1 MLLILKKI
9 PALKATFRFIFS
21 NKHTNMKI
29 LCVGRNYSEHAK
41 ELGNEVPENPVIFSK
56 PDTALLKNGE
66 DFFHPEFSNDIHH
79 EVELVIKISKMGKK
93 IQPKFARNYFTEI
106 GLGIDFTARDM
117 QSKLKEKGLPW
128 ELAKAFDG
136 SAPIGDFINIEGI
149 DLSNINFS
157 LKKNDEIVQQGNT
170 SHMIFKFEEIISFV
184 SQYFTLK
191 VGDLIY
197 TGTPAGVSKVNVGD
211 KLEGF
216 IEDKPMLK
224 CNIK

>member
-1 MLLILKKI
+1 
-9 PALKATFRFIFS
+9 
-21 NKHTNMKI
+21 MKI
-29 LCVGRNYSEHAK
+29 LCVGRNYTEHAK
-41 ELGNEVPENPVIFSK
+41 ELGNAVPENPVIFSK

-66 DFFHPEFSNDIHH
+66 PFYHPDFSSDIHH

-93 IQPKFARNYFTEI
+93 IQPKFARNYFNEI
-106 GLGIDFTARDM
+106 GLGIDFTARDT

-136 SAPIGDFINIEGI
+136 SAPIGEFINVEGK

-157 LKKNDEIVQQGNT
+157 LKKNGEVVQQGNT
-170 SHMIFKFEEIISFV
+170 SQMIFPFEEIISFV

-197 TGTPAGVSKVNVGD
+197 TGTPAGVSKINIGD
-211 KLEGF
+211 ELEGF
-216 IEDKPMLK
+216 IEDQPMLVCEVK
-224 CNIK
+224 

>member
-1 MLLILKKI
+1 
-9 PALKATFRFIFS
+9 
-21 NKHTNMKI
+21 MKI

-41 ELGNEVPENPVIFSK
+41 ELGNAVPENPVIFSK
-56 PDTALLKNGE
+56 PDTALIKNNE
-66 DFFHPEFSNDIHH
+66 PFYHPDFSQDIHH

-106 GLGIDFTARDM
+106 GLGIDFTARDV

-136 SAPIGDFINIEGI
+136 SAPIGEFINIEGK

-157 LKKNDEIVQQGNT
+157 LTKNGEMVQQGNT
-170 SHMIFKFEEIISFV
+170 AQMIFPFEEIVSFV
-184 SQYFTLK
+184 SEYFTLK

-197 TGTPAGVSKVNVGD
+197 TGTPAGVSKINIGD

-216 IEDKPMLK
+216 IENQLMLTCEVK
-224 CNIK
+224 

>member
-1 MLLILKKI
+1 
-9 PALKATFRFIFS
+9 
-21 NKHTNMKI
+21 MKI
-29 LCVGRNYSEHAK
+29 LCVGRNYTEHAK
-41 ELGNEVPENPVIFSK
+41 ELGNAVPENPVIFSK

-66 DFFHPEFSNDIHH
+66 PFYHPDFSSDIHH

-93 IQPKFARNYFTEI
+93 IQPKFARNYFNEI
-106 GLGIDFTARDM
+106 GLGIDFTARDT

-136 SAPIGDFINIEGI
+136 SAPIGEFINVEGL

-157 LKKNDEIVQQGNT
+157 LKKNGEVVQQGNT
-170 SHMIFKFEEIISFV
+170 SQMIFPFEEIVSFV

-197 TGTPAGVSKVNVGD
+197 TGTPAGVSKINIGD

-216 IEDKPMLK
+216 IEDQPMLVCEVK
-224 CNIK
+224 

>member
-1 MLLILKKI
+1 
-9 PALKATFRFIFS
+9 
-21 NKHTNMKI
+21 MKI

-41 ELGNEVPENPVIFSK
+41 ELGNAVPENPVIFSK
-56 PDTALLKNGE
+56 PDTALIKNNE
-66 DFFHPEFSNDIHH
+66 PFYHPDFSQDIHH

-106 GLGIDFTARDM
+106 GLGIDFTARDV

-136 SAPIGDFINIEGI
+136 SAPIGEFINVEGT

-157 LKKNDEIVQQGNT
+157 LTKNGEMVQQGNT
-170 SHMIFKFEEIISFV
+170 AQMIFSFEEIVSFV

-197 TGTPAGVSKVNVGD
+197 TGTPAGVSKINIGD
-211 KLEGF
+211 KLEGY
-216 IEDKPMLK
+216 IENQLMLTCEVK
-224 CNIK
+224 

>member
-1 MLLILKKI
+1 
-9 PALKATFRFIFS
+9 
-21 NKHTNMKI
+21 MKI
-29 LCVGRNYSEHAK
+29 LCVGRNYTEHAK
-41 ELGNEVPENPVIFSK
+41 ELGNAVPENPVIFSK

-66 DFFHPEFSNDIHH
+66 PFFHPDFSSDIHH

-93 IQPKFARNYFTEI
+93 IQPKFARNYFNEI
-106 GLGIDFTARDM
+106 GLGIDFTARDT

-136 SAPIGDFINIEGI
+136 SAPIGDFIKVEGL

-157 LKKNDEIVQQGNT
+157 LKKNGEVVQQGNT
-170 SHMIFKFEEIISFV
+170 SQMIFPFEEIVSFV

-197 TGTPAGVSKVNVGD
+197 TGTPAGVSKINIGD

-216 IEDKPMLK
+216 IEDQPMLVCEVK
-224 CNIK
+224 